1 MNEEAGASWSEPL
14 YQVGSRNWRPRY
26 ASALGRMQREA
37 MALRFPG
44 LTMTVELP
52 WISVW
57 EGELRPLSQ
66 SHRVRITDHRGSD
79 DGRIV
84 FVGRWPSVRVLTPV
98 ALRAETPG
106 EPVPHIYGRHDD
118 PRGTDLCLFHPASRD
133 WTDDMLLADSIVPW
147 AAEWLFYYEMWH
159 VTGMWGGEE
168 APHSDGPAVRDP
180 IRRGGCPRQVRRI
193 EAPLMRNMLYR
204 NATDPTS
211 RN

>member
-1 MNEEAGASWSEPL
+1 MNDKEGTSWSEPL

-26 ASALGRMQREA
+26 AAALARMQREA

-44 LTMTVELP
+44 LTMTVDLP

-66 SHRVRITDHRGSD
+66 SHRVRVTDHRGSD

-84 FVGRWPSVRVLTPV
+84 FVGRLPSVRVRSPIT
-98 ALRAETPG
+98 LRADTPD

-133 WTDDMLLADSIVPW
+133 WTDDMLLAESIVPW

-159 VTGMWGGEE
+159 VTGIWGGEE
-168 APHSDGPAVRDP
+168 APHEPASADRASVRP
-180 IRRGGCPRQVRRI
+180 RKRMRRIRAI
-193 EAPLMRNMLYR
+193 EAPLMRSMSYLNT
-204 NATDPTS
+204 TD
-211 RN
+211 RALRI

>member
-1 MNEEAGASWSEPL
+1 MNDEAGASWSEPL

-44 LTMTVELP
+44 LRMTVDLP

-84 FVGRWPSVRVLTPV
+84 FVGRWPGVRVLTSIRPRV
-98 ALRAETPG
+98 ENPDEL
-106 EPVPHIYGRHDD
+106 VPHIYGPHDD

-133 WTDDMLLADSIVPW
+133 WTDDMLLAESIVPW
-147 AAEWLFYYEMWH
+147 AAEWLFYYEVWH

-168 APHSDGPAVRDP
+168 APHVNAPVVRDP
-180 IRRGGCPRQVRRI
+180 TRCGGRQRQLRRI
-193 EAPLMRNMLYR
+193 EAPLMRSMLYR
-204 NATDPTS
+204 NATGRIS